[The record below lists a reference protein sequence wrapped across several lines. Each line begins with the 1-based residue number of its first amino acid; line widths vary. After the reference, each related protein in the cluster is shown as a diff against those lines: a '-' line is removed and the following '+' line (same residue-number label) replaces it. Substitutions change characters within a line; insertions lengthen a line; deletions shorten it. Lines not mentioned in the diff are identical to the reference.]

1 LLDRYPNENAMTSVG
16 PDYGHAEARKS
27 PTIDGKVERDSDGK
41 EVRFPGEFYVCACF
55 GRSMLFHLIS

>member
-1 LLDRYPNENAMTSVG
+1 MKSVG